1 MNEMNAAKVDWQLI
15 SYGGAVHGF
24 TDMSA
29 NEPGVKQ
36 YNAKVTKRA
45 FNAMNDLLSEVFAV
59 N

>member
-1 MNEMNAAKVDWQLI
+1 MNAANVDWQLV

-29 NEPGVKQ
+29 NEPSVKQ